1 MTPGL
6 EDPKKKEHQSPAAG
20 SACPAGQP
28 ELSPPADEQLK
39 WMRVARRLNEAAGYL
54 ELGLPER
61 TLQIIDEIGDL
72 GPFAPGA
79 ALLRG
84 EALRLQERFAEAGAS
99 FEWAARFIPPPF
111 DRPAYL
117 ASSMCY
123 RQAGQLHRAINLL
136 GFARGALP
144 PYKKI
149 VILRTAQNQR
159 SEPSEGGQKSPA
171 N

>member
-6 EDPKKKEHQSPAAG
+6 EDPERKAQESRPT
-20 SACPAGQP
+20 
-28 ELSPPADEQLK
+28 PPTASGDLQASSFATDEQLK

-99 FEWAARFIPPPF
+99 FEYAARFIPPPF

-123 RQAGQLHRAINLL
+123 REAGDLPKAINLL

-144 PYKKI
+144 PYKR
-149 VILRTAQNQR
+149 ILMIRPPHMR
-159 SEPSEGGQKSPA
+159 HPEPPPPPTLPPS